1 LGEGELNLMS
11 EPTSETA
18 TLSSKSLA
26 AWEIVSVLVSCLLAE
41 WVLLSFVSWSKLA
54 LAVPVVLALVLIV
67 SSQIL
72 RGETLRELG
81 FRTDNI
87 SGCLKAI
94 TLPTLIAFVVILAVG
109 WIASGS
115 QLSIRE
121 PRWRFVLVPVWAL
134 FQQYV
139 LQGYI
144 NRRVQIVFGNGWP
157 SVLLVGLLFA
167 VAHLPNP
174 LLTLLTFVGGTVWA
188 FIYQKHPNLYM
199 LAISHAICS
208 TAVAVFI
215 PMTLTNSLRVGFK
228 FFG

>member
-1 LGEGELNLMS
+1 MEEDKLNLVS
-11 EPTSETA
+11 DAAPETES
-18 TLSSKSLA
+18 LSSKSLA

-54 LAVPVVLALVLIV
+54 LAVSVLLALVLIV
-67 SSQIL
+67 SSQML
-72 RGETLRELG
+72 RGESLREIG

-87 SGCLKAI
+87 FDCLKAI
-94 TLPTLIAFVVILAVG
+94 ALPTLVALLVILMVG

-115 QLSIRE
+115 HFSIRE
-121 PRWRFVLVPVWAL
+121 PRWRFVLVPLWAL

-144 NRRVQIVFGNGWP
+144 NRRAQIVLGSGWT

-167 VAHLPNP
+167 VVHLPNP
-174 LLTLLTFVGGTVWA
+174 LLTLLTFAGGTAWA
-188 FIYQKHPNLYM
+188 FVYQRRPNLYV

-215 PMTLTNSLRVGFK
+215 PMSVTNSLRVGFK